1 MILLV
6 IFKYKNV
13 VHPFRQ
19 MVSTYSVNKNK
30 EKIPYKHGGITAVT
44 KSNTK

>member
-6 IFKYKNV
+6 IFKYKDV

-19 MVSTYSVNKNK
+19 IVSTYSVNKNK
-30 EKIPYKHGGITAVT
+30 EKIPYKHGSITTVI
-44 KSNTK
+44 KINTK

>member
-6 IFKYKNV
+6 IFKHKDV

-19 MVSTYSVNKNK
+19 IVSTYSVNKNK
-30 EKIPYKHGGITAVT
+30 EKIPYKHGGINAII
-44 KSNTK
+44 KK